1 MWKNWKTLVY
11 IPIYRSLIVE
21 NSFERSS
28 AHKVDMSLSPQISV
42 KWMRRKG
49 SVMGIS
55 EKDYQELW
63 NSTLQIIKDSN
74 TYDDAIFNTYIKPTR
89 LFRINDDVALI
100 SVPNKI
106 SSSIFSGSLD
116 IWRSAFAQTAGGDYT
131 LQVILNKDVEKMVP
145 QQVMRQRTDTLFEDH
160 FNKLYTFD
168 NFVVG
173 KNNREAYAA
182 SIACCNYPGQ
192 FNNPL
197 MIYGNSGLG
206 KTGVA
211 IDHQRIVELSGIIAA
226 GDRCRIGFPVVFADD
241 EVVECVQLIE
251 MIFKKRIRALP
262 HHLLRNHLFHIFV
275 QDDLQRIVATGCL
288 GEGRTPDVQAAREDR
303 TGNFIWD
310 RNQRHIIIDAE
321 QSGRFDIGVEYG
333 IIVSIA
339 VFDDLESGIP
349 QLLVIFFR
357 YSHNRP
363 LSTHPFYTNLWG
375 NTMSTL

>member
-1 MWKNWKTLVY
+1 MDIAGDDDLLVCGDQLV
-11 IPIYRSLIVE
+11 IQIEEDLLRS
-21 NSFERSS
+21 
-28 AHKVDMSLSPQISV
+28 
-42 KWMRRKG
+42 
-49 SVMGIS
+49 
-55 EKDYQELW
+55 
-63 NSTLQIIKDSN
+63 
-74 TYDDAIFNTYIKPTR
+74 R
-89 LFRINDDVALI
+89 LLHA
-100 SVPNKI
+100 
-106 SSSIFSGSLD
+106 LD
-116 IWRSAFAQTAGGDYT
+116 IVDEQEIAFHESLLDLFHGVAMHVLGLHGVDQQRDDIFAVYVDDPGIRAVDF
-131 LQVILNKDVEKMVP
+131 QVIADRM
-145 QQVMRQRTDTLFEDH
+145 QQM
-160 FNKLYTFD
+160 
-168 NFVVG
+168 
-173 KNNREAYAA
+173 
-182 SIACCNYPGQ
+182 
-192 FNNPL
+192 
-197 MIYGNSGLG
+197 GLSQ
-206 KTGVA
+206 TGVA

-241 EVVECVQLIE
+241 EIIECVQLIE